1 MKAAISFTIYKDFN
15 QFIIMENNKFPDYS
29 KALEILNDIVKELI
43 DKKELVFQYGKKPV
57 GIIFPISLDDCGNIF
72 SKEDYMGECWNGV
85 DIWCN
90 IPNVKPEKFDSDKL
104 LVKRCPSYF
113 SPELIFY

>member
-15 QFIIMENNKFPDYS
+15 QFIIMDGYYIS
-29 KALEILNDIVKELI
+29 YTKALEVLNAMVKELV
-43 DKKELVFQYGKKPV
+43 DKKELVFQYGKEPV
-57 GIIFPISLDDCGNIF
+57 DIILPISFDDCGNIF
-72 SKEDYMGECWNGV
+72 SKEDYIGECWNGV

-90 IPNVKPEKFDSDKL
+90 IPNVEPEKFDSDKL